1 MLLFQNNR
9 LLFSLLF
16 SETFCGGE
24 VLDGGDK
31 VVMGR
36 LLFSYCFLEIFVGWD
51 KALMEGDK
59 VVTGGSPSTPSRENP
74 VG

>member
-1 MLLFQNNR
+1 MLLFSNNR

-16 SETFCGGE
+16 SENFCGGE

-36 LLFSYCFLEIFVGWD
+36 LLFSYCFLEIFVGWE
-51 KALMEGDK
+51 KALMEGDSRD
-59 VVTGGSPSTPSRENP
+59 GGSPSTPTRETL
-74 VG
+74 